1 MVYRITPKEINGQK
15 VFVIEFAHVT
25 PYGIQKAWQPFT
37 VLGHQRKFYNLG
49 EAEDFLKRVKGE
61 L

>member
-1 MVYRITPKEINGQK
+1 MVYRITENELNGQK

-25 PYGIQKAWQPFT
+25 PYGVQKAWQPFT
-37 VLGHQRKFYNLG
+37 VLGHQRKFFNLE
-49 EAEDFLKRVKGE
+49 EASLFLKRVKGE